1 MPYLTAFICAGL
13 FRLCACCMRPQRE
26 ASVQAGETLTASVT
40 DSTDAEAEAT
50 LAELRSTAQ
59 RSDQD
64 VVNVRRCPHTAASR
78 PDSCR

>member
-13 FRLCACCMRPQRE
+13 FRLCACCMRPRRE

-59 RSDQD
+59 RSDQE
-64 VVNVRRCPHTAASR
+64 VMNVSRCPHTAASR